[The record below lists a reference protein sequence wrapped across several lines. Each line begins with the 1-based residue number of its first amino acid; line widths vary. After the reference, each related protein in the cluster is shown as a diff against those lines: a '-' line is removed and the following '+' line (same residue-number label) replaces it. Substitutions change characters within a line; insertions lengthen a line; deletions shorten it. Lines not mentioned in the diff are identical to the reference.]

1 MNALETNFLLL
12 FLSNGSKEPSCYQIN
27 DEKVMTE
34 HSNES
39 AVRELAAYL
48 QERSQKIDKIFL
60 FSSQATKKLLEN
72 ADMTTVDFFKSRIK
86 DFVPAKNIIIVDY
99 DESNSMNAAL
109 SDIGEMGKSIL
120 DEAEK
125 TEKTQREK
133 GAASHITIHADM
145 TGGMRNASMMM
156 LGVMRLLNFSGL
168 QMGRIL
174 YSNWEQNRDVNYV
187 EDSQAQDVYR
197 FFDLVAGA
205 TEFAKYGSVEK
216 LADYYNIDV
225 FEQKPYTAECG
236 LNRELYELVNAMG
249 YFAQSIKLCH
259 YGELEDACAL
269 LAEKI
274 QAFTNLAPQNY
285 DANDKLFATLLPTI
299 EESYKTV
306 LSAHDDLDI
315 ITWCVKQGHLQQAMT
330 LYTERVP
337 EFIAKQG
344 FYTLDAETAKEIN
357 KKVKNEEI
365 SAANYL
371 LCNWGRDVDKRNQIQ
386 VFFKRALKRPLTLL
400 KQYKTADDAEVE
412 QQLEDLQKYIDAQ
425 NYFITFDKEDFKK
438 ALSEIKQIIAGKIAY
453 QDIIGNNDGLAGLL
467 KRYLTIDKEE
477 DAWRNVDLMQH
488 IPNNKKLKYF
498 FNQLLNNSK
507 EEHLYRLFNIDKL
520 PYKQLSRGYLLQ
532 CGMQD
537 GKITSNLCDDAALVD
552 IINRY
557 TIIRMARNSS
567 NHARHEKGDS
577 PREIE
582 EKILSGICELRE
594 QAAYLKS
601 KQEVKS

>member
-1 MNALETNFLLL
+1 MNTLKTNFLLL
-12 FLSNGSKEPSCYQIN
+12 FLSDGSRKPSCYRIN
-27 DEKVMTE
+27 DADVMTE

-48 QERSQKIDKIFL
+48 QKRSQKIDKIFL
-60 FSSQATKKLLEN
+60 FSSQATKKLLKN
-72 ADMTTVDFFKSRIK
+72 ANMTTVDFFKRRIK
-86 DFVPAKNIIIVDY
+86 EFVPAANIITVDY
-99 DESNSMNAAL
+99 NENNSIDRSL
-109 SDIGEMGKSIL
+109 SDIGNMGAIIL
-120 DEAEK
+120 KKANEI
-125 TEKTQREK
+125 QREQ
-133 GAASHITIHADM
+133 GAAGNITIHADM

-168 QMGRIL
+168 QMGKIL
-174 YSNWEQNRDVNYV
+174 YSNWERNRDVNYV
-187 EDSQAQDVYR
+187 EDSQDVYR

-225 FEQKPYTAECG
+225 FEQKPYTDECN
-236 LNRELYELVNAMG
+236 LSRELYELVNAMG
-249 YFAQSIKLCH
+249 YFAQSIKLCR

-285 DANDKLFATLLPTI
+285 DVNDKLFATLLPTI

-337 EFIAKQG
+337 EFIDKQG
-344 FYTLDAETAKEIN
+344 FYTLDDAIAKEIN

-371 LCNWGRDVDKRNQIQ
+371 LCVWGNHLDQRGDIQ
-386 VFFKRALKRPLTLL
+386 VFFKRALKQPLALL
-400 KQYKTADDAEVE
+400 KQWKTVDDADVE
-412 QQLEDLQKYIDAQ
+412 KKLEELQQDIDKHDF
-425 NYFITFDKEDFKK
+425 FITFDKDDFKK

-453 QDIIGNNDGLAGLL
+453 QDIIANNDGLAGLL
-467 KRYLTIDKEE
+467 KRYLAMDEEEGAWRYFDLTQQIPDQQELRKLFTKLLNGTKEE
-477 DAWRNVDLMQH
+477 
-488 IPNNKKLKYF
+488 
-498 FNQLLNNSK
+498 QLYK
-507 EEHLYRLFNIDKL
+507 LFNIDKS

-532 CGMQD
+532 CGIKKGML
-537 GKITSNLCDDAALVD
+537 TSNLRDDVALVD
-552 IINRY
+552 IINSY
-557 TIIRMARNSS
+557 TVIRMARNSS
-567 NHARHEKGDS
+567 NHARHEKGAS

-582 EKILSGICELRE
+582 EKILSGICELRK

-601 KQEVKS
+601 KQEVKA

>member
-1 MNALETNFLLL
+1 MNTLETNFLLL
-12 FLSNGSKEPSCYQIN
+12 FLSYNSKDPSCYRIN
-27 DEKVMTE
+27 DADVMTE

-48 QERSQKIDKIFL
+48 QKRSQKIDKIFL
-60 FSSQATKKLLEN
+60 FSSQATKKLLKS
-72 ADMTTVDFFKSRIK
+72 ADITTVDFFKRRIK
-86 DFVPAKNIIIVDY
+86 EFVPAENIITVDY

-120 DEAEK
+120 AEAEK
-125 TEKTQREK
+125 IQREQ
-133 GAASHITIHADM
+133 GADCPITIHADM

-174 YSNWEQNRDVNYV
+174 YSNWERNRDVNYV
-187 EDSQAQDVYR
+187 EDSQDVYR

-216 LADYYNIDV
+216 LADYYKIDV
-225 FEQKPYTAECG
+225 FEQKPYTAECN

-249 YFAQSIKLCH
+249 YFAQSIKLCR
-259 YGELEDACAL
+259 YGDLEDACAL

-337 EFIAKQG
+337 EFIDKQG
-344 FYTLDAETAKEIN
+344 FYTLDDATAKEIN

-371 LCNWGRDVDKRNQIQ
+371 LCVWGNHLDQRGDIQ
-386 VFFKRALKRPLTLL
+386 VFFKRALKQPLALL
-400 KQYKTADDAEVE
+400 KQWKTVDDEDVE
-412 QQLEDLQKYIDAQ
+412 KKLEELQQDIDKHDF
-425 NYFITFDKEDFKK
+425 FITFDKDDFKK
-438 ALSEIKQIIAGKIAY
+438 ALSEIKQIIAGKITY
-453 QDIIGNNDGLAGLL
+453 QDIIANNDGLAGLL
-467 KRYLTIDKEE
+467 KRYLAMDEE
-477 DAWRNVDLMQH
+477 KGAWRNVDLTQH
-488 IPNNKKLKYF
+488 IPNNKKLKSL
-498 FNQLLNNSK
+498 FNQMLNSSK
-507 EEHLYRLFNIDKL
+507 EEQLYRLFNIDKL
-520 PYKQLSRGYLLQ
+520 PYKQFSRGYLLQ
-532 CGMQD
+532 CGMKY
-537 GKITSNLCDDAALVD
+537 GKITSNLCDDTALVD
-552 IINRY
+552 IINSY

-582 EKILSGICELRE
+582 EKILSGICELRK

-601 KQEVKS
+601 KQEVKA

>member
-1 MNALETNFLLL
+1 MNTLETNFLLL
-12 FLSNGSKEPSCYQIN
+12 FLSYNSKDPSCYRIN
-27 DEKVMTE
+27 DADVMTE

-48 QERSQKIDKIFL
+48 QKRSQKIDKIFL
-60 FSSQATKKLLEN
+60 FSSQATKKLLKN
-72 ADMTTVDFFKSRIK
+72 ADMTTVDFFKRRIK
-86 DFVPAKNIIIVDY
+86 EFVTAENIITVDY

-109 SDIGEMGKSIL
+109 PDIGEMGKSIL
-120 DEAEK
+120 AEAEK
-125 TEKTQREK
+125 IQREQ
-133 GAASHITIHADM
+133 GAACPITIHADM

-174 YSNWEQNRDVNYV
+174 YSNWEPNRSSNFV
-187 EDSQAQDVYR
+187 EDSQDVYR

-225 FEQKPYTAECG
+225 FEQKPYTDECN
-236 LNRELYELVNAMG
+236 LSRELYELVNAMG
-249 YFAQSIKLCH
+249 YFAQSIKLCR
-259 YGELEDACAL
+259 YGDLEDACAL

-285 DANDKLFATLLPTI
+285 DVNDKLFATLLPTI

-337 EFIAKQG
+337 EFIDKQG
-344 FYTLDAETAKEIN
+344 FYTLYDSTAKEIN

-371 LCNWGRDVDKRNQIQ
+371 LCVWGNHLDKRGDIQ
-386 VFFKRALKRPLTLL
+386 VFFKRALKQPLALL
-400 KQYKTADDAEVE
+400 KQWKTVDDADVE
-412 QQLEDLQKYIDAQ
+412 KKLEKLQQDIDKHDF
-425 NYFITFDKEDFKK
+425 FITFDKDDFKK

-453 QDIIGNNDGLAGLL
+453 QDIIANNDGLAGLL
-467 KRYLTIDKEE
+467 KRYLAMDEE
-477 DAWRNVDLMQH
+477 EGAWRNVDLTQQ
-488 IPNNKKLKYF
+488 IPNNKKLKSL

-507 EEHLYRLFNIDKL
+507 EEDLYRLFNIDKL
-520 PYKQLSRGYLLQ
+520 PYKQFSRGYLLQ
-532 CGMQD
+532 CGMKE
-537 GKITSNLCDDAALVD
+537 GKLTSNLRDDAALVD
-552 IINRY
+552 IINSY
-557 TIIRMARNSS
+557 TVIRMARNSS
-567 NHARHEKGDS
+567 NHARHEKGAS

-582 EKILSGICELRE
+582 EKILSGICELRK

-601 KQEVKS
+601 KQEVKA

>member
-1 MNALETNFLLL
+1 MNTLKTNFLLL
-12 FLSNGSKEPSCYQIN
+12 FLSDGSRKPSCYRIN
-27 DEKVMTE
+27 DADVMTE

-48 QERSQKIDKIFL
+48 QKRSQKIDKIFL
-60 FSSQATKKLLEN
+60 FSSQATKKLLKN
-72 ADMTTVDFFKSRIK
+72 ANMTTVDFFKRRIK
-86 DFVPAKNIIIVDY
+86 EFVPAENIITVDY

-109 SDIGEMGKSIL
+109 PDIGEMGKSIL
-120 DEAEK
+120 AEAEK
-125 TEKTQREK
+125 IQREQ
-133 GAASHITIHADM
+133 GADCPITIHADM

-168 QMGRIL
+168 QMGKIL
-174 YSNWEQNRDVNYV
+174 YSNWERNRDVNYV
-187 EDSQAQDVYR
+187 EDSQDVYR

-225 FEQKPYTAECG
+225 FEQKPYTDECN
-236 LNRELYELVNAMG
+236 LSRELYELVNAMG
-249 YFAQSIKLCH
+249 YFAQSIKLCR

-285 DANDKLFATLLPTI
+285 DVNDKLFATLLPTI

-337 EFIAKQG
+337 EFIDKQG
-344 FYTLDAETAKEIN
+344 FYTLDDAIAKEIN

-371 LCNWGRDVDKRNQIQ
+371 LCVWGNHLDQRGDIQ
-386 VFFKRALKRPLTLL
+386 VFFKRALKQPLALL
-400 KQYKTADDAEVE
+400 KQWKTVDDADVE
-412 QQLEDLQKYIDAQ
+412 KKLEELQQDIDKHDF
-425 NYFITFDKEDFKK
+425 FITFDKDDFKK

-453 QDIIGNNDGLAGLL
+453 QDIIANNDGLAGLL
-467 KRYLTIDKEE
+467 KRYLAMDEEEGAWRYFDLTQQIPDQQELRKLFTKLLNGTKEE
-477 DAWRNVDLMQH
+477 
-488 IPNNKKLKYF
+488 
-498 FNQLLNNSK
+498 QLYK
-507 EEHLYRLFNIDKL
+507 LFNIDKS

-532 CGMQD
+532 CGMKK
-537 GKITSNLCDDAALVD
+537 GMLTSNLRDDVALVD
-552 IINRY
+552 IINSY
-557 TIIRMARNSS
+557 TVIRMARNSS
-567 NHARHEKGDS
+567 NHARHEKSAS

-582 EKILSGICELRE
+582 EKILSGICELRK

-601 KQEVKS
+601 KQEVKA

>member
-174 YSNWEQNRDVNYV
+174 YSNWEQNMDVNYV

-371 LCNWGRDVDKRNQIQ
+371 LCVWGNHLDQRGDVQ
-386 VFFKRALKRPLTLL
+386 VYFKQELRKPLDLL
-400 KQYKTADDAEVE
+400 KQWENVDDADVE
-412 QQLEDLQKYIDAQ
+412 KKLEELQQDIDKHDF
-425 NYFITFDKEDFKK
+425 FITFDKDDFKK
-438 ALSEIKQIIAGKIAY
+438 ALSEIRQIIAGKIAY
-453 QDIIGNNDGLAGLL
+453 QDIIGNSDGLAGLL
-467 KRYLTIDKEE
+467 KRFLTMDEE
-477 DAWRNVDLMQH
+477 EGAWRNFDLTPQ
-488 IPNNKKLKYF
+488 ISDQQKLKKLF
-498 FNQLLNNSK
+498 SDLLNGTK
-507 EEHLYRLFNIDKL
+507 AEQLYKLFNIDKL
-520 PYKQLSRGYLLQ
+520 PYRQLSRGYLLQ
-532 CGMQD
+532 CGMKE
-537 GKITSNLCDDAALVD
+537 GKLASNLQDDAALVD
-552 IINRY
+552 IINSY
-557 TIIRMARNSS
+557 TVIRMARNSS
-567 NHARHEKGDS
+567 NHARHEKGAS

-582 EKILSGICELRE
+582 EKILSGIRELRM

-601 KQEVKS
+601 KQEVKA

>member
-1 MNALETNFLLL
+1 M
-12 FLSNGSKEPSCYQIN
+12 
-27 DEKVMTE
+27 
-34 HSNES
+34 
-39 AVRELAAYL
+39 
-48 QERSQKIDKIFL
+48 
-60 FSSQATKKLLEN
+60 
-72 ADMTTVDFFKSRIK
+72 
-86 DFVPAKNIIIVDY
+86 
-99 DESNSMNAAL
+99 
-109 SDIGEMGKSIL
+109 
-120 DEAEK
+120 
-125 TEKTQREK
+125 
-133 GAASHITIHADM
+133 
-145 TGGMRNASMMM
+145 
-156 LGVMRLLNFSGL
+156 
-168 QMGRIL
+168 
-174 YSNWEQNRDVNYV
+174 
-187 EDSQAQDVYR
+187 
-197 FFDLVAGA
+197 
-205 TEFAKYGSVEK
+205 
-216 LADYYNIDV
+216 
-225 FEQKPYTAECG
+225 EQKPYTAECG

-249 YFAQSIKLCH
+249 YFAQSIKLCR

-299 EESYKTV
+299 EESYKTI

-371 LCNWGRDVDKRNQIQ
+371 LCNWGRDVDKRKQIQ
-386 VFFKRALKRPLTLL
+386 VFFKHALKQPLALL

-412 QQLEDLQKYIDAQ
+412 QQLEDLQKDIDAQ

-438 ALSEIKQIIAGKIAY
+438 VLSEIKQIIAGKIAY

-477 DAWRNVDLMQH
+477 DAWRNVDLTQH
-488 IPNNKKLKYF
+488 IPNNKKFKYF

-537 GKITSNLCDDAALVD
+537 GKITSNLRDEAALID

-557 TIIRMARNSS
+557 TIIRMARNRS
-567 NHARHEKGDS
+567 NHARHDKGDS

-582 EKILSGICELRE
+582 EKILSGICELRK

-601 KQEVKS
+601 KQAAKA

>member
-1 MNALETNFLLL
+1 MNTLKTNFLLL
-12 FLSNGSKEPSCYQIN
+12 FLSDGSRKPSCYRIN
-27 DEKVMTE
+27 DADVMTE

-48 QERSQKIDKIFL
+48 QKRSQKIDKIFL
-60 FSSQATKKLLEN
+60 FSSQATKKLLKN
-72 ADMTTVDFFKSRIK
+72 ANMTTVDFFKRRIK
-86 DFVPAKNIIIVDY
+86 EFVPAANIITVDY
-99 DESNSMNAAL
+99 NENNSIDRSL
-109 SDIGEMGKSIL
+109 SDIGNMGAIIL
-120 DEAEK
+120 KKANEI
-125 TEKTQREK
+125 QREQ
-133 GAASHITIHADM
+133 GAAGNITIHADM

-168 QMGRIL
+168 QMGKIL
-174 YSNWEQNRDVNYV
+174 YSNWERNRDVNYV
-187 EDSQAQDVYR
+187 EDSQDVYR

-225 FEQKPYTAECG
+225 FEQKPYTDECN
-236 LNRELYELVNAMG
+236 LSRELYELVNAMG
-249 YFAQSIKLCH
+249 YFAQSIKLCR

-285 DANDKLFATLLPTI
+285 DVNDKLFATLLPTI

-337 EFIAKQG
+337 EFIDKQG
-344 FYTLDAETAKEIN
+344 FYTLDDAIAKEIN

-371 LCNWGRDVDKRNQIQ
+371 LCVWGNHLDQRGDIQ
-386 VFFKRALKRPLTLL
+386 VFFKRALKQPLALL
-400 KQYKTADDAEVE
+400 KQWKTVDDADVE
-412 QQLEDLQKYIDAQ
+412 KKLEELQQDIDKHDF
-425 NYFITFDKEDFKK
+425 FITFDKDDFKK

-453 QDIIGNNDGLAGLL
+453 QDIIANNDGLAGLL
-467 KRYLTIDKEE
+467 KRYLAMDEEEGAWRYFDLTQQIPDQQELRKLFTKLLNGTKEE
-477 DAWRNVDLMQH
+477 
-488 IPNNKKLKYF
+488 
-498 FNQLLNNSK
+498 QLYK
-507 EEHLYRLFNIDKL
+507 LFNIDKS

-532 CGMQD
+532 CGMKK
-537 GKITSNLCDDAALVD
+537 GMLTSNLRDDVALVD
-552 IINRY
+552 IINSY
-557 TIIRMARNSS
+557 TVIRMARNSS
-567 NHARHEKGDS
+567 NHARHEKGAS

-582 EKILSGICELRE
+582 EKILSGICELRK

-601 KQEVKS
+601 KQEVKA

>member
-315 ITWCVKQGHLQQAMT
+315 IT
-330 LYTERVP
+330 
-337 EFIAKQG
+337 
-344 FYTLDAETAKEIN
+344 
-357 KKVKNEEI
+357 
-365 SAANYL
+365 
-371 LCNWGRDVDKRNQIQ
+371 
-386 VFFKRALKRPLTLL
+386 
-400 KQYKTADDAEVE
+400 
-412 QQLEDLQKYIDAQ
+412 
-425 NYFITFDKEDFKK
+425 
-438 ALSEIKQIIAGKIAY
+438 
-453 QDIIGNNDGLAGLL
+453 
-467 KRYLTIDKEE
+467 
-477 DAWRNVDLMQH
+477 
-488 IPNNKKLKYF
+488 
-498 FNQLLNNSK
+498 
-507 EEHLYRLFNIDKL
+507 
-520 PYKQLSRGYLLQ
+520 
-532 CGMQD
+532 
-537 GKITSNLCDDAALVD
+537 
-552 IINRY
+552 
-557 TIIRMARNSS
+557 
-567 NHARHEKGDS
+567 
-577 PREIE
+577 
-582 EKILSGICELRE
+582 
-594 QAAYLKS
+594 
-601 KQEVKS
+601 

>member
-1 MNALETNFLLL
+1 MNSLETNFLLL
-12 FLSNGSKEPSCYQIN
+12 FLSNGRKNASCYRIN
-27 DEKVMTE
+27 NEDIVTE

-39 AVRELAAYL
+39 AVRELAVYL

-60 FSSQATKKLLEN
+60 FSSQATKKLLKN

-86 DFVPAKNIIIVDY
+86 EFVPAENIIIVDY

-109 SDIGEMGKSIL
+109 PDIGEMGKSIL
-120 DEAEK
+120 AEAEK
-125 TEKTQREK
+125 IQKEQ
-133 GAASHITIHADM
+133 GADCPITIHADM

-174 YSNWEQNRDVNYV
+174 YSNWEQNRSFNFV
-187 EDSQAQDVYR
+187 EDSQDVYR

-249 YFAQSIKLCH
+249 YFAQSIKLCR

-269 LAEKI
+269 LAQKI

-285 DANDKLFATLLPTI
+285 DANDKLFSTLLPTI

-337 EFIAKQG
+337 EFIAKQE
-344 FYTLDAETAKEIN
+344 FYTLDAATAKEIN
-357 KKVKNEEI
+357 KKVKNEEV

-371 LCNWGRDVDKRNQIQ
+371 LCVWGKDVDKREDIQ
-386 VFFKRALKRPLTLL
+386 VFFKRALKQPLALL

-412 QQLEDLQKYIDAQ
+412 QQLENLQKDIDAQ
-425 NYFITFDKEDFKK
+425 NYFITFDKDDFRK
-438 ALSEIKQIIAGKIAY
+438 ALSELKQIFANEITY

-467 KRYLTIDKEE
+467 KRYLAMDEE
-477 DAWRNVDLMQH
+477 EGAWRNVDLTQH
-488 IPNNKKLKYF
+488 IAGNKQFKA
-498 FNQLLNNSK
+498 LLNKLFNSAK
-507 EEHLYRLFNIDKL
+507 EEQLYRLFNIDKL
-520 PYKQLSRGYLLQ
+520 PYRQLSRGYLLQ

-537 GKITSNLCDDAALVD
+537 GKITSNLRDDAALVD
-552 IINRY
+552 IINSY
-557 TIIRMARNSS
+557 TVIRMARNSS
-567 NHARHEKGDS
+567 NHARHEKGAS

-582 EKILSGICELRE
+582 EKILSGICELRK

-601 KQEVKS
+601 KQAAKA

>member
-1 MNALETNFLLL
+1 MNTLETNFLLL
-12 FLSNGSKEPSCYQIN
+12 FLSYNSKAPSCYRIN
-27 DEKVMTE
+27 DAKVMTE

-48 QERSQKIDKIFL
+48 QKRSQKIDKIFL
-60 FSSQATKKLLEN
+60 FSSQATKKLLEK
-72 ADMTTVDFFKSRIK
+72 ADMTTVDFFKRRIIE
-86 DFVPAKNIIIVDY
+86 FVPAENIITVDY
-99 DESNSMNAAL
+99 DESKSMNEAL

-120 DEAEK
+120 AEAEK
-125 TEKTQREK
+125 IQKEQ
-133 GAASHITIHADM
+133 GADCPITIHADM

-174 YSNWEQNRDVNYV
+174 YSNWELNRDVNYV
-187 EDSQAQDVYR
+187 EDSQDVYR

-225 FEQKPYTAECG
+225 FEQKPYTDECN

-249 YFAQSIKLCH
+249 YFAQSIKLCR
-259 YGELEDACAL
+259 YGELQDACAL
-269 LAEKI
+269 LAKKI
-274 QAFTNLAPQNY
+274 QAFTNLALQNY

-344 FYTLDAETAKEIN
+344 FYTLDDATAKEIN
-357 KKVKNEEI
+357 KKVKNEDI

-371 LCNWGRDVDKRNQIQ
+371 LCVWGNHLDQRGDIQ
-386 VFFKRALKRPLTLL
+386 VFFKRALKQPLALL
-400 KQYKTADDAEVE
+400 KQWKTVDDADVE
-412 QQLEDLQKYIDAQ
+412 KKLEELQQDIDKHDF
-425 NYFITFDKEDFKK
+425 FITFDKDDFKK

-453 QDIIGNNDGLAGLL
+453 QDIIANNDGLAGLL
-467 KRYLTIDKEE
+467 KRYLAMDEE
-477 DAWRNVDLMQH
+477 KGAWRNVDLTQH
-488 IPNNKKLKYF
+488 IPNNKKLKSL
-498 FNQLLNNSK
+498 FNQMLNSSK
-507 EEHLYRLFNIDKL
+507 EEDLYRLFNIDKL
-520 PYKQLSRGYLLQ
+520 PYKQFSRGYLLQ
-532 CGMQD
+532 CGMKKD
-537 GKITSNLCDDAALVD
+537 MLTSNLRDDAALVD
-552 IINRY
+552 IINSY
-557 TIIRMARNSS
+557 TVIRMARNSS
-567 NHARHEKGDS
+567 NHARHEKGAS

-582 EKILSGICELRE
+582 EKILSGIRELRK

-601 KQEVKS
+601 KQEVKA

>member
-12 FLSNGSKEPSCYQIN
+12 FLSNGSKKPSCYQIN
-27 DEKVMTE
+27 DENVMTE

-39 AVRELAAYL
+39 AVRELAVYL

-60 FSSQATKKLLEN
+60 FSSQATKKLLKN

-86 DFVPAKNIIIVDY
+86 EFVPAENIIIVDY

-120 DEAEK
+120 AEA
-125 TEKTQREK
+125 EKTQREK

-174 YSNWEQNRDVNYV
+174 YSNWEPNRSFNFV
-187 EDSQAQDVYR
+187 EDSQDVYR

-249 YFAQSIKLCH
+249 YFAQSIKLCR

-269 LAEKI
+269 LAQKI

-285 DANDKLFATLLPTI
+285 DANDKLFSTLLPTI

-344 FYTLDAETAKEIN
+344 FYTLDAATAKEIN

-371 LCNWGRDVDKRNQIQ
+371 LCVWGKDVDKREDIQ
-386 VFFKRALKRPLTLL
+386 VFFKRALKQPLALL

-412 QQLEDLQKYIDAQ
+412 QQLENLQKDIDAQ
-425 NYFITFDKEDFKK
+425 NYFITFDKDDFRK
-438 ALSEIKQIIAGKIAY
+438 ALSELKQIFANEITY

-467 KRYLTIDKEE
+467 KRYLAMDEE
-477 DAWRNVDLMQH
+477 EGAWRNVDLTQH
-488 IPNNKKLKYF
+488 IAGNKQFKA
-498 FNQLLNNSK
+498 LLNKLFNSAK
-507 EEHLYRLFNIDKL
+507 EEQLYRLFNIDKL
-520 PYKQLSRGYLLQ
+520 PYRQLSRGYLLQ
-532 CGMQD
+532 CGMKE
-537 GKITSNLCDDAALVD
+537 GKITSNLRDDAALVD
-552 IINRY
+552 IINSY
-557 TIIRMARNSS
+557 TVIRMARNSS
-567 NHARHEKGDS
+567 NHARHEKGAS

-582 EKILSGICELRE
+582 EKILSGIRELRK

-601 KQEVKS
+601 KQAAKA

>member
-1 MNALETNFLLL
+1 MNTLKTNFLLL
-12 FLSNGSKEPSCYQIN
+12 FLSDGSKKPSCYRIN
-27 DEKVMTE
+27 DADVMTE

-48 QERSQKIDKIFL
+48 QKRSQKIDKIFL

-72 ADMTTVDFFKSRIK
+72 VDMTTVDFFKSRIK
-86 DFVPAKNIIIVDY
+86 DFVPAENIIIVDY
-99 DESNSMNAAL
+99 DESNYMNAAL
-109 SDIGEMGKSIL
+109 PDIGEMGKSIL
-120 DEAEK
+120 AEAEK
-125 TEKTQREK
+125 IQREQ
-133 GAASHITIHADM
+133 GAAGNITIHADM

-174 YSNWEQNRDVNYV
+174 YSNFSSNRKRNFV
-187 EDSQAQDVYR
+187 EDSQDVYR

-216 LADYYNIDV
+216 LADYYKIDV
-225 FEQKPYTAECG
+225 LEQKPYTAECN

-249 YFAQSIKLCH
+249 YFAQSIKLCR
-259 YGELEDACAL
+259 YGDLEDACAL
-269 LAEKI
+269 LAKKI

-337 EFIAKQG
+337 EFIDKQG
-344 FYTLDAETAKEIN
+344 FYTLDDAIAKEIN

-371 LCNWGRDVDKRNQIQ
+371 LCVWGNHLDQRGDIQ
-386 VFFKRALKRPLTLL
+386 VFFKRALKQPLALL
-400 KQYKTADDAEVE
+400 KQWKTVDDADVE
-412 QQLEDLQKYIDAQ
+412 KKLEELQQDIDKHDF
-425 NYFITFDKEDFKK
+425 FITFDKDDFKK

-453 QDIIGNNDGLAGLL
+453 RDIIDNNDGLAGLL
-467 KRYLTIDKEE
+467 KRYLAMDEE
-477 DAWRNVDLMQH
+477 EGAWRCFDLTQH
-488 IPNNKKLKYF
+488 IPNNKKLKSL

-507 EEHLYRLFNIDKL
+507 EEDLYRLFNIDKL
-520 PYKQLSRGYLLQ
+520 AYKQFSRGYLLQ
-532 CGMQD
+532 CGMKK
-537 GKITSNLCDDAALVD
+537 GMLTSNLQDDAALVD
-552 IINRY
+552 IINSY
-557 TIIRMARNSS
+557 TVIRMARNSS
-567 NHARHEKGDS
+567 NHARHEKGAS

-582 EKILSGICELRE
+582 EKILSGICELRK

-601 KQEVKS
+601 KQEVKA

>member
-1 MNALETNFLLL
+1 MNTLETNFLLL
-12 FLSNGSKEPSCYQIN
+12 FLSYNSKDPSCYRIN
-27 DEKVMTE
+27 DADVMTE

-48 QERSQKIDKIFL
+48 QKRSQKIDKIFL
-60 FSSQATKKLLEN
+60 FSSQATKKLLKS
-72 ADMTTVDFFKSRIK
+72 ADITTVDFFKRRIK
-86 DFVPAKNIIIVDY
+86 EFVPAENIITIDY

-120 DEAEK
+120 AEAEK
-125 TEKTQREK
+125 IQREQ
-133 GAASHITIHADM
+133 GADCPITIYADM

-174 YSNWEQNRDVNYV
+174 YSNWERNRDVNYV
-187 EDSQAQDVYR
+187 EDSQDVYR

-216 LADYYNIDV
+216 LADYYKIDV
-225 FEQKPYTAECG
+225 FEQKPYTAECN

-249 YFAQSIKLCH
+249 YFAQSIKLCR
-259 YGELEDACAL
+259 YGDLEDACAL

-337 EFIAKQG
+337 EFIDKQG

-365 SAANYL
+365 SVANYL

-386 VFFKRALKRPLTLL
+386 VFFKRALKQPLALL

-412 QQLEDLQKYIDAQ
+412 QQLENLQKDIDAQ
-425 NYFITFDKEDFKK
+425 NYFITFDKEDFMK
-438 ALSEIKQIIAGKIAY
+438 ALSEIKQIIAGKIEY
-453 QDIIGNNDGLAGLL
+453 QDIIDNNDGLAGLL
-467 KRYLTIDKEE
+467 KRYLAIDEEE
-477 DAWRNVDLMQH
+477 DAWRNVDLTQH
-488 IPNNKKLKYF
+488 IPNNKKLKSL
-498 FNQLLNNSK
+498 FNQMLNSSK
-507 EEHLYRLFNIDKL
+507 EERLYRLFNIDKL
-520 PYKQLSRGYLLQ
+520 PYKQFSHGYLLQ

-537 GKITSNLCDDAALVD
+537 GKITSNLRDEAALID

-601 KQEVKS
+601 KQEVKA

>member
-1 MNALETNFLLL
+1 MNSLETNFLLL
-12 FLSNGSKEPSCYQIN
+12 FLSNGRKNASCYRIN
-27 DEKVMTE
+27 DENVMTE

-39 AVRELAAYL
+39 AVRELAVYL

-60 FSSQATKKLLEN
+60 FSSQATKKLLKN

-86 DFVPAKNIIIVDY
+86 EFVPAENIIIVDY

-120 DEAEK
+120 AEA
-125 TEKTQREK
+125 EKTQREK
-133 GAASHITIHADM
+133 GAAGNITIHADM

-174 YSNWEQNRDVNYV
+174 YSNWEPNRSFNFV
-187 EDSQAQDVYR
+187 EDSQDVYR

-249 YFAQSIKLCH
+249 YFAQSIKLCR
-259 YGELEDACAL
+259 YGELQDACAL
-269 LAEKI
+269 LAEKM
-274 QAFTNLAPQNY
+274 QAFTNQEHWNY
-285 DANDKLFATLLPTI
+285 DANDKLFSTLLPTI

-337 EFIAKQG
+337 EFIAKHG
-344 FYTLDAETAKEIN
+344 FYTLDAATAKEIN
-357 KKVKNEEI
+357 KKVKNEEV

-371 LCNWGRDVDKRNQIQ
+371 LCVWGKDVDKREDIQ
-386 VFFKRALKRPLTLL
+386 VFFKRALKQPLALL

-412 QQLEDLQKYIDAQ
+412 QQLENLQKDIDAQ
-425 NYFITFDKEDFKK
+425 NYFITFDKDDFRK
-438 ALSEIKQIIAGKIAY
+438 ALSELKQIFANEITY

-467 KRYLTIDKEE
+467 KRYLAMDEE
-477 DAWRNVDLMQH
+477 EGAWRNVDLTQH
-488 IPNNKKLKYF
+488 IAGNKQFKA
-498 FNQLLNNSK
+498 LLNKLFNSAK
-507 EEHLYRLFNIDKL
+507 EEQLYKLFNIDKL
-520 PYKQLSRGYLLQ
+520 PYRQLSRGYLLQ
-532 CGMQD
+532 CGMKE
-537 GKITSNLCDDAALVD
+537 GKLTSNLRDDAALAD
-552 IINRY
+552 IINSY
-557 TIIRMARNSS
+557 TVIRMARNSS
-567 NHARHEKGDS
+567 NHARHEKGAS

-582 EKILSGICELRE
+582 EKILSGIRELRM

-601 KQEVKS
+601 KEAAKA

>member
-1 MNALETNFLLL
+1 MNTLKTNFLLL
-12 FLSNGSKEPSCYQIN
+12 FLSDGSKKPSCYRIN
-27 DEKVMTE
+27 DADVMTE

-48 QERSQKIDKIFL
+48 QKRSQKIDKIFL

-72 ADMTTVDFFKSRIK
+72 VDMTTVDFFKSRIK
-86 DFVPAKNIIIVDY
+86 DFVPAANIITVDY
-99 DESNSMNAAL
+99 NENNSIDRSL
-109 SDIGEMGKSIL
+109 SDIGNMGAIIL
-120 DEAEK
+120 KKANEI
-125 TEKTQREK
+125 QREQ
-133 GAASHITIHADM
+133 GAAGNITIHADM

-168 QMGRIL
+168 QMGKIL
-174 YSNWEQNRDVNYV
+174 YSNWERNRDVNYV
-187 EDSQAQDVYR
+187 EDSQDVYR

-225 FEQKPYTAECG
+225 FEQKPYTDECN
-236 LNRELYELVNAMG
+236 LSRELYELVNAMG
-249 YFAQSIKLCH
+249 YFAQSIKLCR

-285 DANDKLFATLLPTI
+285 DVNDKLFATLLPTI

-337 EFIAKQG
+337 EFIDKQG
-344 FYTLDAETAKEIN
+344 FYTLDDAIAKEIN

-371 LCNWGRDVDKRNQIQ
+371 LCVWGNHLDQRGDIQ
-386 VFFKRALKRPLTLL
+386 VFFKRALKQPLALL
-400 KQYKTADDAEVE
+400 KQWKTVDDADVE
-412 QQLEDLQKYIDAQ
+412 KKLEELQQDIDKHDF
-425 NYFITFDKEDFKK
+425 FITFDKDDFKK

-453 QDIIGNNDGLAGLL
+453 QDIIANNDGLAGLL
-467 KRYLTIDKEE
+467 KRYLAMDEEEGAWRYFDLTQQIPDQQELRKLFTKLLNGTKEE
-477 DAWRNVDLMQH
+477 
-488 IPNNKKLKYF
+488 
-498 FNQLLNNSK
+498 QLYK
-507 EEHLYRLFNIDKL
+507 LFNIDKS
-520 PYKQLSRGYLLQ
+520 PYKQLSRGSLLQ
-532 CGMQD
+532 CGMKK
-537 GKITSNLCDDAALVD
+537 GMLTSNLRDDAALVD
-552 IINRY
+552 IINSY
-557 TIIRMARNSS
+557 TVIRMARNSS
-567 NHARHEKGDS
+567 NHARHEKGAS

-582 EKILSGICELRE
+582 EKILSGICELRK
-594 QAAYLKS
+594 QAAYLKN
-601 KQEVKS
+601 KQEVKA

>member
-12 FLSNGSKEPSCYQIN
+12 FLSSGSKKPSSYRIN
-27 DEKVMTE
+27 NKNVTTE

-39 AVRELAAYL
+39 AVRELAVYL

-72 ADMTTVDFFKSRIK
+72 GDMTTVDFFKSRIK
-86 DFVPAKNIIIVDY
+86 DFVPAENIITVDY
-99 DESNSMNAAL
+99 DESNSMNVAL
-109 SDIGEMGKSIL
+109 SDIGEMGKCIL
-120 DEAEK
+120 AEA
-125 TEKTQREK
+125 EKTQREQ
-133 GAASHITIHADM
+133 GAAGHITIHADM

-174 YSNWEQNRDVNYV
+174 YSYWERNRV
-187 EDSQAQDVYR
+187 EDSQDLYR

-225 FEQKPYTAECG
+225 LEQKPYTAECG

-249 YFAQSIKLCH
+249 YFAQSIKLCR

-299 EESYKTV
+299 EESYKTI

-344 FYTLDAETAKEIN
+344 FYTLDAETANEIN

-371 LCNWGRDVDKRNQIQ
+371 LCNWGRDVDKRKQIQ
-386 VFFKRALKRPLTLL
+386 VFFKRALKQPLALL
-400 KQYKTADDAEVE
+400 KQYETADDAEVE
-412 QQLEDLQKYIDAQ
+412 QQLENLQKDIDAQ

-438 ALSEIKQIIAGKIAY
+438 ALSEIKQIFANEIDY
-453 QDIIGNNDGLAGLL
+453 QDIIDNNDGLAGLL
-467 KRYLTIDKEE
+467 KRYLTMDEE
-477 DAWRNVDLMQH
+477 ESAWRNVDLTQH
-488 IPNNKKLKYF
+488 IPNNKKFKFL

-507 EEHLYRLFNIDKL
+507 VEHLYRLFNIDKL
-520 PYKQLSRGYLLQ
+520 PYRQFSRGYLLQ
-532 CGMQD
+532 CGMKE
-537 GKITSNLCDDAALVD
+537 GKLTSNLRDEAALVD

-557 TIIRMARNSS
+557 TVIRMARNSS

-582 EKILSGICELRE
+582 EKILSGICELRK

-601 KQEVKS
+601 KQAAKA

>member
-1 MNALETNFLLL
+1 MNTLETNFLLL
-12 FLSNGSKEPSCYQIN
+12 FLSYNSKDPSCYRIN
-27 DEKVMTE
+27 DADVMTE

-48 QERSQKIDKIFL
+48 QKRSQKIDKIFL
-60 FSSQATKKLLEN
+60 FSSQATKKLLKKV
-72 ADMTTVDFFKSRIK
+72 DMTTVHFFTSRIK
-86 DFVPAKNIIIVDY
+86 EIVPAENIIIVDY
-99 DESNSMNAAL
+99 NENNSIDKSL
-109 SDIGEMGKSIL
+109 SDIGNMGTIIL
-120 DEAEK
+120 SEVK
-125 TEKTQREK
+125 KIQREQ
-133 GAASHITIHADM
+133 GAACPITIHADM

-168 QMGRIL
+168 QMGKIL
-174 YSNWEQNRDVNYV
+174 YSNWERNRDVNYV
-187 EDSQAQDVYR
+187 EDSQDVYR

-225 FEQKPYTAECG
+225 FEQKPYTDECN
-236 LNRELYELVNAMG
+236 LSRELYELVNAMG
-249 YFAQSIKLCH
+249 YFAQSIKLCR

-269 LAEKI
+269 LAKKI

-337 EFIAKQG
+337 EFIDKQG
-344 FYTLDAETAKEIN
+344 FYTLDDATAKEIN

-371 LCNWGRDVDKRNQIQ
+371 LCVWGNHLDQRGDIQ
-386 VFFKRALKRPLTLL
+386 VFFKRALKQPLALL
-400 KQYKTADDAEVE
+400 KQWKTVDDADVE
-412 QQLEDLQKYIDAQ
+412 KKLEELQQDIDKHDF
-425 NYFITFDKEDFKK
+425 FITFDKDDFKK

-453 QDIIGNNDGLAGLL
+453 QDIIANNDGLAGLL
-467 KRYLTIDKEE
+467 KRYLAMDEE
-477 DAWRNVDLMQH
+477 EGAWRNVYLTQH
-488 IPNNKKLKYF
+488 IPNNKKLKSL

-507 EEHLYRLFNIDKL
+507 EEDLYRLFNIDKL
-520 PYKQLSRGYLLQ
+520 PYKQFSRGYLLQ
-532 CGMQD
+532 CGMKK
-537 GKITSNLCDDAALVD
+537 GMLTSNLQDDAALVD
-552 IINRY
+552 IINSY
-557 TIIRMARNSS
+557 TVIRMARNSS
-567 NHARHEKGDS
+567 NHARHEKGVS

-582 EKILSGICELRE
+582 EKILSGICELRK

-601 KQEVKS
+601 KQEVKA